1 MSRESVLALL
11 SAHEGEY
18 LSGEQISREL
28 GVSRAA
34 VWKAVSALRREGF
47 AVDARTGL
55 GYRLSAAPDVL
66 TEAAV
71 RCCLA
76 PTRAVGRE
84 LHCFATLDST
94 NSYLKRLG
102 AQGACDGCAALAD
115 EQTAGRGRRGRSF
128 SSEAGC
134 GVYLSVLLRPQVD
147 AQRLLPLTGLAAV
160 AVCRAVERVAP
171 VEVQIKWTND
181 LLLGGKKLCGIL
193 TELAVEGETGSLE
206 YVVVG
211 AGVNVNNTRFPDEL
225 AGLATSLY
233 AHTGKK
239 ISRAALAAA
248 MLEELDTLY
257 GALLCGSTA
266 DYLDEYRRR
275 CVGIGREAR
284 LMWREAQEKV
294 TVLGVDD
301 EMGLIVRH
309 ADGTQE
315 TIRTGEVSV
324 RGLYG
329 YAE

>member
-1 MSRESVLALL
+1 M
-11 SAHEGEY
+11 HEEY
-18 LSGEQISREL
+18 
-28 GVSRAA
+28 
-34 VWKAVSALRREGF
+34 
-47 AVDARTGL
+47 
-55 GYRLSAAPDVL
+55 APHIQQ
-66 TEAAV
+66 AV
-71 RCCLA
+71 RSLLG
-76 PTRAVGRE
+76 THTLVGRE
-84 LHCFATLDST
+84 LHCFSVLDST

-115 EQTAGRGRRGRSF
+115 EQTAGRGRQGRSF
-128 SSEAGC
+128 ASEAGC
-134 GVYLSVLLRPQVD
+134 GVYLSVLLRPQLD

-160 AVCRAVERVAP
+160 AVCRAIERTAP

-193 TELAVEGETGSLE
+193 TELGLGGASAAVQ

-211 AGVNVNNTRFPDEL
+211 AGVNVNNARFPDEL

-233 AHTGKK
+233 AHTGQK

-248 MLEELDTLY
+248 MLEELDTMY
-257 GALLCGSTA
+257 AALTAGRTA

-275 CVGIGREAR
+275 CVSIGREAR
-284 LMWREAQEKV
+284 LLWREAQENV

-301 EMGLIVRH
+301 ELGLIVQH
-309 ADGTQE
+309 ADGTRE